1 MERSLKS
8 RKRTPEAV
16 KRMLCLVLG
25 HREYSDEVLK
35 VQPWE
40 DPDFYNYSMSDF
52 REAKCLRC
60 GEPLEDLAA

>member
-1 MERSLKS
+1 
-8 RKRTPEAV
+8 
-16 KRMLCLVLG
+16 MLCLVLG